1 MNFAQEGVCLPG
13 IIAESLWKGGLGG
26 NLSSERSPPRG
37 IKLWRQAVRLVLATS
52 NRGKVR
58 EIRGML
64 MGLGVEVLALDD
76 FKSVELPHETG
87 ATFAENALVKARAVA
102 AATGIAALADDSGL
116 EVDCLGGRPGV
127 FSARYAGEGASDRD
141 NYIKLLGELEGVPFE
156 KRSARFRCAVAFV
169 EPGDGGRG
177 AGGAGGAGGRG
188 VEMVFEGSLEGF
200 IATEPRGEGG
210 FGYDPVF
217 FLPERNRTVAEL
229 PAEEKNAISHR
240 ARALEGLRKWLEG
253 RV

>member
-1 MNFAQEGVCLPG
+1 M
-13 IIAESLWKGGLGG
+13 
-26 NLSSERSPPRG
+26 
-37 IKLWRQAVRLVLATS
+37 RLVLATS

-64 MGLGVEVLALDD
+64 MGLGVEVLALGD
-76 FKSVELPHETG
+76 FPSVELPHETG
-87 ATFAENALVKARAVA
+87 ATLAENALVKARAVA

-141 NYIKLLGELEGVPFE
+141 NCIKLLGELEGVPFE

-177 AGGAGGAGGRG
+177 

-210 FGYDPVF
+210 
-217 FLPERNRTVAEL
+217 
-229 PAEEKNAISHR
+229 
-240 ARALEGLRKWLEG
+240 
-253 RV
+253 